1 MRDAKNTPHSMNVR
15 LTKQQ
20 QLEEKYQFRYQGITT
35 AQFSAT
41 HCDLDHA
48 VPQRPIYEYRF
59 INKSAIPNNS
69 TSSKAKTRA

>member
-1 MRDAKNTPHSMNVR
+1 MNVK

-41 HCDLDHA
+41 HCDIEHA
-48 VPQRPIYEYRF
+48 VPQRPVYEYRF
-59 INKSAIPNNS
+59 ISESAIPNNS
-69 TSSKAKTRA
+69 ASSKTKTRSQVSQS

>member
-1 MRDAKNTPHSMNVR
+1 MNVK

-41 HCDLDHA
+41 HCDISNA

-59 INKSAIPNNS
+59 ISKASIPNNS
-69 TSSKAKTRA
+69 TSSKAKTRVQVKPP